1 MNDYVVPKE
10 VVTELV
16 RIAEEPYNHKT
27 AFHKGYQ
34 SAIRDLLF
42 RINVTF
48 KDENK

>member
-1 MNDYVVPKE
+1 MDEVVVPKE

-34 SAIRDLLF
+34 SAIRDFLF
-42 RINVTF
+42 RMEVTF
-48 KDENK
+48 KDQE

>member
-1 MNDYVVPKE
+1 MDEVVVPKE

-34 SAIRDLLF
+34 SAIRDFLF
-42 RINVTF
+42 RMKVTF
-48 KDENK
+48 KDQE